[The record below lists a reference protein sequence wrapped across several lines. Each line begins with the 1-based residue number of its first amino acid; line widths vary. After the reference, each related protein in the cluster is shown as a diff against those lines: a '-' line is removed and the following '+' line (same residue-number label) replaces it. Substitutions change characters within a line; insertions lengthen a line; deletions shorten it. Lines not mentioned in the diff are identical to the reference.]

1 MIALGLVEE
10 LQAGTYPMDF
20 FESWP
25 WAVFKYYVSY
35 CQARYRRV
43 SALAFVTEFIYS
55 FSQALLFGTDHGA
68 GRCQVTQGCDSSG
81 IVTVALGT
89 SPGYRS
95 LPTEMLVCGLCSG
108 GGFGMVLDKLQA
120 EFQF

>member
-1 MIALGLVEE
+1 M
-10 LQAGTYPMDF
+10 
-20 FESWP
+20 
-25 WAVFKYYVSY
+25 SY

-43 SALAFVTEFIYS
+43 FALAFVTEFIHW
-55 FSQALLFGTDHGA
+55 FSKALLFGTDHGA
-68 GRCQVTQGCDSSG
+68 GRYQVTQGCDSSG
-81 IVTVALGT
+81 IVTVALEI